1 MCLLDIIFYV
11 ANLKNAVLESRGI
24 IRQGPNFD
32 HIMLQKLSFVRRI
45 RRTNTKKWFYF
56 LKEGTLSYY
65 LIDDKQ

>member
-1 MCLLDIIFYV
+1 MVSKYSFFLFRIKDMCLLDIIFYV

-45 RRTNTKKWFYF
+45 RRTNTKK
-56 LKEGTLSYY
+56 
-65 LIDDKQ
+65 